1 MRYLVLSTFIA
12 CLLSSCW
19 SIQKGEAIEGVA
31 PGIWRGVFK
40 LGRQN
45 VPVLYQVNNSNN
57 EQPLELAFDTGKQQL
72 VSDTAYLFGDTL
84 FAYFN
89 QAQTYLKVVYQIDQM
104 NGYLYDKKNE
114 FYPIE
119 FGGIKGPRHRF
130 PNIREQPLV
139 ELTGEWAMT
148 ATIAKDSSTS
158 IKLKL
163 TADKNDVIGSLERD
177 NGKRYWVEGTVQGAR
192 LYLSGF
198 DGEHVVWLSGTIK
211 DNQHLEEGSFNVNEE
226 SFFWEA
232 TRKAGV
238 GMGS

>member
-1 MRYLVLSTFIA
+1 MRYLVLSTLLIA
-12 CLLSSCW
+12 SLLSSCW
-19 SIQKGEAIEGVA
+19 SIQKGEAVEGVA

-57 EQPLELAFDTGKQQL
+57 DQPLELVFDTGKQRL

-84 FAYFN
+84 FASFN

-104 NGYLYDKKNE
+104 NGYLYDKKNK

-119 FGGIKGPRHRF
+119 FSGIKGPRHRF
-130 PNIREQPLV
+130 PDIREQPLV
-139 ELTGEWAMT
+139 ELTGEWNMT
-148 ATIAKDSSTS
+148 ANVAKDSSIN

-177 NGKRYWVEGTVQGAR
+177 NGKRYWVEGTVQGDR

-198 DGEHVVWLSGTIK
+198 DGVHVVWLSGTIQ
-211 DNQHLEEGSFNVNEE
+211 DSQLLHEGSFNVNEE

-232 TRKAGV
+232 RRNAGV
-238 GMGS
+238 GS